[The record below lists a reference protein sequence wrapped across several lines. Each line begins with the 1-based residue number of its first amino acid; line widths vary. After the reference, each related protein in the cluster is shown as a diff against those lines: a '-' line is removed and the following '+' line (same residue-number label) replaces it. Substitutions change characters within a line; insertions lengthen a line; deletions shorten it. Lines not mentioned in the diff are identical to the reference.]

1 MFKRI
6 MVPTDGSEQAQKAEN
21 IAIELAEKLDAR
33 VIAVHIMDE
42 KLIYPFEVL
51 EEEGK
56 NILAKVQ
63 EKGKRKGV
71 KVDEILIYGNP
82 IHDMKKIA
90 ERSKA
95 DLIIM
100 GHGKS
105 GLEKFL
111 MGSVA
116 ENTLKNVKIPVLIVK

>member
-1 MFKRI
+1 
-6 MVPTDGSEQAQKAEN
+6 MVPTDGSEQAQKAED
-21 IAIELAEKLDAR
+21 IAIELAEKLGAR
-33 VIAVHIMDE
+33 VVAVHIMDE

-56 NILAKVQ
+56 SILAKVQ
-63 EKGKRKGV
+63 EKGKKRGV
-71 KVDEILIYGNP
+71 QVDEILIYGNP

-105 GLEKFL
+105 GFEKFL

-116 ENTLKNVKIPVLIVK
+116 ESTLKNVKIPVLIVK

>member
-6 MVPTDGSEQAQKAEN
+6 MVPTDGSEQAQKAED
-21 IAIELAEKLDAR
+21 IAIELAEKLGAR
-33 VIAVHIMDE
+33 VVAVHIMDE

-56 NILAKVQ
+56 SILAKVQ
-63 EKGKRKGV
+63 EKGKKRGV
-71 KVDEILIYGNP
+71 QVDEILIYGNP

-105 GLEKFL
+105 GFEKFL

-116 ENTLKNVKIPVLIVK
+116 ESTLKNVKIPVLIVK

>member
-1 MFKRI
+1 MDKNHLPIESWKRR
-6 MVPTDGSEQAQKAEN
+6 KAINGE
-21 IAIELAEKLDAR
+21 R
-33 VIAVHIMDE
+33 
-42 KLIYPFEVL
+42 YR
-51 EEEGK
+51 
-56 NILAKVQ
+56 
-63 EKGKRKGV
+63 KGKKRGV
-71 KVDEILIYGNP
+71 QVDEILIYGNP

-105 GLEKFL
+105 GFEKFL

-116 ENTLKNVKIPVLIVK
+116 ESTLKNVKIPVLIVK